1 MSVSPALGVLSL
13 DDYEFETSHSSIV
26 SSKVGR
32 KGLYILL
39 LLTDELNEQILFL
52 KRRS

>member
-13 DDYEFETSHSSIV
+13 DDYEFETSHSSIA